1 MVFKGQ
7 ILLLKFS
14 EAFKEDEMFLERE
27 DVDVLPQKSS
37 FSGMLCSS
45 IIRLQKLKCSETTF

>member
-1 MVFKGQ
+1 MFKGQ

-27 DVDVLPQKSS
+27 GVDVLLQKSS
-37 FSGMLCSS
+37 FSGMLCSG

>member
-1 MVFKGQ
+1 MFKGQ